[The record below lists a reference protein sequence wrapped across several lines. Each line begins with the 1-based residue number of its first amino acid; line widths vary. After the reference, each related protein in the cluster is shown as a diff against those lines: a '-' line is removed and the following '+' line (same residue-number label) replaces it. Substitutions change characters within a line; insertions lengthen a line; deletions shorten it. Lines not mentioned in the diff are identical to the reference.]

1 MPTLRKAKR
10 AFILPTHK
18 QTVDYSN
25 AFYIEKRYIKG
36 ILIILAV

>member
-10 AFILPTHK
+10 AFIFPTRR

-25 AFYIEKRYIKG
+25 TFYIEKRYIEKF
-36 ILIILAV
+36 